1 MTALPPAWQRL
12 RTPLIISV
20 LMLLSGIG
28 LVWESRQLLVTTGQT
43 ARMAATRLAATEDSL
58 RQAQE
63 TDRLTRNA
71 LTDYAALQKAGLQQP
86 VDRVAWQENLQA
98 TRKALQM
105 GVFSYEIG
113 AERPLT
119 LFGDAPD
126 NKPTI
131 FASTLHLRT
140 ELRHEDAFL
149 ALIHAL
155 QQPGKALR
163 PTRCTLSRQASTAQA
178 PGLAASCDI
187 DWISLR
193 IKGPDVKMAPQ
204 GAIFKNEPAIRNDSR
219 R

>member
-12 RTPLIISV
+12 RAPLIISV

-28 LVWESRQLLVTTGQT
+28 LVWGSRHLLATTGQT
-43 ARMAATRLAATEDSL
+43 ARTATTRLAATEDSL

-63 TDRLTRNA
+63 TDRLTREA
-71 LTDYAALQKAGLQQP
+71 LADYAALQKAGLQQP

-98 TRKALQM
+98 TRKALQIEA
-105 GVFSYEIG
+105 FSFEIG

-119 LFGDAPD
+119 HFGDAPD

-131 FASTLHLRT
+131 FASTLHLRA

-163 PTRCTLSRQASTAQA
+163 PTRCTLSRQTPAEQKQS
-178 PGLAASCDI
+178 LAASCDI

-193 IKGPDVKMAPQ
+193 IKPD
-204 GAIFKNEPAIRNDSR
+204 
-219 R
+219 